1 MILTIALVAVG
12 GMTLLV
18 IGAAVASAFGAGRHA
33 SLAEDTLSE
42 EAWVRR
48 ELAREGLESRT
59 AVERAAGAQGAEG
72 DKFAA

>member
-1 MILTIALVAVG
+1 MILTIALVAFG
-12 GMTLLV
+12 AMTLLV
-18 IGAAVASAFGAGRHA
+18 IAAAVASAFGAGRHS

-48 ELAREGLESRT
+48 ELAREGLDSRT
-59 AVERAAGAQGAEG
+59 AVEPAARAQDAKD